1 MFRRMENSRDVLYF
15 LSRKQYMKK
24 VWSRGEI
31 YQFCVNT
38 RSFPTLLG
46 KRKQSIVKKLTKFD
60 GCFHENIPDRFE
72 SLRQL
77 CKLWIFSTICASTAP
92 PRESQCCSQLTFFVL
107 LSYVQTNT
115 PSHSLILLCVKT
127 NISSNNLL
135 CFTYE
140 NKYYNGVLYLV

>member
-77 CKLWIFSTICASTAP
+77 CKLWIFGTICASTARHKNLNVVLNWP
-92 PRESQCCSQLTFFVL
+92 SLFYFPTCRQIPHRILNSTLCEDKYAIQLFVA
-107 LSYVQTNT
+107 SY
-115 PSHSLILLCVKT
+115 IYVKI
-127 NISSNNLL
+127 NITRAHH
-135 CFTYE
+135 F
-140 NKYYNGVLYLV
+140 

>member
-77 CKLWIFSTICASTAP
+77 CKLWIFGTICASTEP
-92 PRESQCCSQLTFFVL
+92 PQESQCCSQLTFFVL

-115 PSHSLILLCVKT
+115 PSHSLILLSVKT
-127 NISSNNLL
+127 NVSSFNLL
-135 CFTYE
+135 CFTYK

>member
-1 MFRRMENSRDVLYF
+1 MFRWMENPRDVLYF

-77 CKLWIFSTICASTAP
+77 YKLWIFSTICASTEP
-92 PRESQCCSQLTFFVL
+92 PQESQCCSQLTFFVL

-115 PSHSLILLCVKT
+115 PSHSLFFFLWGQ
-127 NISSNNLL
+127 ISHPII
-135 CFTYE
+135 CC
-140 NKYYNGVLYLV
+140 VLYIKINITMVHHS